1 MEYFP
6 ATAQACQSQRIFLEE
21 LALKGTVT
29 TSRRLSAIP
38 TCTGIMTRL
47 ACAHARRLGL
57 SLPPLLHRA
66 GLTINDI
73 KDDNSP
79 ITVEAQIRCLNLIAA
94 ALGDH
99 LLGFHIARQMD
110 LRSTGFLYYVAASSD
125 TLGEAVMSIA
135 RYSAIVNEGIDLKVK
150 TGKVLAINL
159 GYAGVPR
166 LADRHQIESWLVAV
180 VRFCRAMAGRDLQ
193 PLGIKIMHQRIPEST
208 ELDAF
213 FGRAVDFGA
222 DADDIL
228 FAVEASKLPNISADP
243 YLNRLLIKYCDEI
256 LHHRKFPA
264 DALRPN
270 VENAIA
276 ALLPHGQADIEKVA
290 QRLGITSRTL
300 RRRLRSE
307 SLSFARVQRELR
319 IALAR
324 RYLADRN
331 LPISRI
337 AWLLGY
343 SEISTFS
350 HAFKRWTGRTPRAV
364 RSQH

>member
-1 MEYFP
+1 
-6 ATAQACQSQRIFLEE
+6 
-21 LALKGTVT
+21 
-29 TSRRLSAIP
+29 
-38 TCTGIMTRL
+38 MTRL
-47 ACAHARRLGL
+47 ACAHARRLGV

-66 GLTINDI
+66 GLTISDI

-79 ITVEAQIRCLNLIAA
+79 ITVEAQIRCLNLIAE
-94 ALGDH
+94 ALGDD
-99 LLGFHIARQMD
+99 LLGFHIARQME
-110 LRSTGFLYYVAASSD
+110 LRGTGFLYYVAASSD
-125 TLGEAVMSIA
+125 SLGEALMSIA
-135 RYSAIVNEGIDLKVK
+135 RYSSIVNEGVDLKVK
-150 TGKVLAINL
+150 VGRTLAIEL
-159 GYAGVPR
+159 SYAGVPR
-166 LADRHQIESWLVAV
+166 LADRHQMESWLVAV

-193 PLGIKIMHQRIPEST
+193 PLSIKIMHQRIPESA

-213 FGRAVDFGA
+213 FGRDIEFGA
-222 DADDIL
+222 HADDIL
-228 FAVEASKLPNISADP
+228 FPREVSRLPNISADP

-256 LHHRKFPA
+256 LDHRKFPA

-276 ALLPHGQADIEKVA
+276 ALLPRGQANIEKVA
-290 QRLGITSRTL
+290 RRLGITSRTL

-307 SLSFARVQRELR
+307 SLSFARLQRELR
-319 IALAR
+319 IALAK
-324 RYLADRN
+324 RYLAEPN

-364 RSQH
+364 RSRR

>member
-1 MEYFP
+1 
-6 ATAQACQSQRIFLEE
+6 
-21 LALKGTVT
+21 
-29 TSRRLSAIP
+29 
-38 TCTGIMTRL
+38 MTRL

-66 GLTINDI
+66 GLTINDV
-73 KDDNSP
+73 KDDDSP
-79 ITVEAQIRCLNLIAA
+79 ITVEAQIRCLNLIAE
-94 ALGDH
+94 ALGDD

-110 LRSTGFLYYVAASSD
+110 LRGTGFLYYVAASSD
-125 TLGEAVMSIA
+125 SLGEALMSVA
-135 RYSAIVNEGIDLKVK
+135 RYSSIVNEGVDLKVK
-150 TGKVLAINL
+150 VGKTLAIEL
-159 GYAGVPR
+159 SYAGVPR
-166 LADRHQIESWLVAV
+166 LADRHQMESWLVAV

-193 PLGIKIMHQRIPEST
+193 PLSIKIMHQRIPESA

-213 FGRAVDFGA
+213 FGRDIEFGA

-228 FAVEASKLPNISADP
+228 FPSEVSRLPNISADP

-256 LHHRKFPA
+256 LDHRKFPA

-276 ALLPHGQADIEKVA
+276 ALLPRGQANIERVA

-307 SLSFARVQRELR
+307 NLSFARLQRELR
-319 IALAR
+319 IALAK
-324 RYLADRN
+324 RYLAEPN

-343 SEISTFS
+343 GEISTFS

-364 RSQH
+364 RSRR